1 MSECLSCLDL
11 TKRFGA
17 KEALRSVNF
26 KLEKGRIV
34 GLLGP
39 NGSGKTTL
47 LKLVSGLLQP
57 TDGSVLIEG
66 MPPGIET
73 KRKVSYL
80 PDQMYLGDWM
90 RVRDIIEYFQDF
102 YEDFDG
108 DRARAMLETLG
119 IRPSQKIRA
128 MSKGTREKV
137 QLILVMSRRASLY
150 CLDEPIAGVDP
161 GSQGLHSV
169 GDPGQ
174 FSGELHPA
182 DLHPPDRGCGKYP
195 GRGDFSEGGQS
206 GAAVHGGGYPHGAG
220 QICGRSFQGGV
231 PMLRKLWKH
240 EWKAS
245 CRLLLAVH
253 LALLAMGLA
262 GYLIREILTGSP
274 VLSVLGGLYMIL
286 FFFLALA
293 AFLLT
298 HILLIGR
305 YYRNF
310 FTAEG
315 YLVHTLPAG
324 PGSKLLAKCLNHLVW
339 SLINLACVLSAV
351 MLVSSAVPSEGQWKS
366 FLEALPRAAE
376 SMGFSSVPVMLLTV
390 LGMLLLMLFTSI
402 LMFYAAISLGSL
414 FPSHRI
420 LGSVLCW
427 LGLWIANQIVN
438 VVIMVSAFGR
448 YAGLEGT
455 VTEAG
460 GIQVTLP
467 PSQVTEIF
475 GLFLGTAA
483 AVTAVMG
490 TAYYLI
496 SYFVLSKRLNLQ

>member
-1 MSECLSCLDL
+1 
-11 TKRFGA
+11 
-17 KEALRSVNF
+17 
-26 KLEKGRIV
+26 
-34 GLLGP
+34 
-39 NGSGKTTL
+39 
-47 LKLVSGLLQP
+47 
-57 TDGSVLIEG
+57 
-66 MPPGIET
+66 
-73 KRKVSYL
+73 
-80 PDQMYLGDWM
+80 
-90 RVRDIIEYFQDF
+90 
-102 YEDFDG
+102 
-108 DRARAMLETLG
+108 
-119 IRPSQKIRA
+119 
-128 MSKGTREKV
+128 
-137 QLILVMSRRASLY
+137 
-150 CLDEPIAGVDP
+150 
-161 GSQGLHSV
+161 
-169 GDPGQ
+169 
-174 FSGELHPA
+174 
-182 DLHPPDRGCGKYP
+182 
-195 GRGDFSEGGQS
+195 
-206 GAAVHGGGYPHGAG
+206 
-220 QICGRSFQGGV
+220 
-231 PMLRKLWKH
+231 MLRKLWKH

-427 LGLWIANQIVN
+427 LGLWIANQTVN